1 MEPFAGAVVDEV
13 FAGGGEMGTLMRG
26 LDWSS
31 TPLGPVS
38 TWPQS
43 LRTVVG
49 ILLTTRHPMLLWW
62 GPDLI
67 QFYND
72 AYRQSLGPDRHP
84 SALGQR
90 GRECWDEA
98 WDTMA
103 PQIEAVLEH
112 GEATWHEDHLVPIV
126 RGGRLQD
133 AWWSYSY
140 SPVRNDGAGI
150 GGVLVT
156 MQETTQRVLA
166 DRRLRILRELAER
179 ETAAR
184 TEGEACEIAVSVLA
198 GHAADLPF
206 ARLYLREP
214 GGRLT
219 AAGATGTVP
228 ESLARAQVMA
238 PDAGT
243 GPWPLESVLRDVGP
257 VVINALGGETVHQAM
272 ILSIPGKEREAP
284 VDGILVAG
292 IPLRIP
298 LDQEQRDFLAS
309 IATQIG
315 RSVVSARAHDGARK
329 RAEALD
335 VELSRLASL
344 FEQSPGFL
352 AVLSAPQHRFELIN
366 RAFSQLIGHRE
377 VLGRPAR
384 EALPEVE
391 GQGFFELL
399 DQVYRT
405 GEPFVGSELPMSLR
419 RTPDAPL
426 QEHYFSFV
434 YQPMRDASDN
444 VWGVLAT
451 GHDVTAQVRSRQ
463 AAERLAAE
471 RDAERRKLVTVL
483 EQSPIAILIREAP
496 SGRLLYA
503 NRRVAEVYGSEAPPE
518 RFAAYSE
525 HYRGFDQDGRPLAPE
540 EWPLA
545 RAIQRGEV
553 IELETMRVE
562 HEGGHR
568 AEISVNAAPVRD
580 ETGRI
585 IAGVAFFREVSAER
599 RREHQLH
606 DAQRLQ
612 SVGTLAGGV
621 AHEINNQMTVVLSF
635 GELILE
641 ALGHDH
647 PQAADM
653 RVVVQAGRRAARVS
667 QQLLAFTRRQVSQP
681 RDVVLPV
688 LTAELL
694 PVLRQ
699 LLGRDKTLEL
709 VPSPSEWHVHADPT
723 QIEQVLIN
731 LVANARDA
739 TPTGGRVSVRVEDVV
754 YPGSTANERGYSI
767 PAGDYVVLTI
777 ADTGRGMDQTTLAR
791 AFEPFYTTK
800 PVGEGSG
807 LGLSM
812 VYGIVK
818 QHHGFIEAESEQGRE
833 TVFRIYLPAVAH
845 GSVATVG
852 EQAPSAGGAG
862 PASSAEPQSR
872 ATVLVVDD
880 EVPVQTLV
888 VRTLSKVGYTALGA
902 SDGAEALELL
912 RQHPEV
918 EVVLTDVV
926 MPNLNGRQLYDAL
939 LELRP
944 NLRVLF
950 MSGHTADAAVL
961 RELVPPGAPFL
972 QKPFT
977 IAELADAVAGVLE
990 RRR

>member
-13 FAGGGEMGTLMRG
+13 LAGGGEMGTLMRG
-26 LDWSS
+26 FDWPS

-84 SALGQR
+84 SALGQP
-90 GRECWDEA
+90 GRECWAEA
-98 WDTMA
+98 WDTMG
-103 PQIEAVLEH
+103 PQIEAVLER

-126 RGGRLQD
+126 RGGRLED

-156 MQETTQRVLA
+156 MQETTPRILA
-166 DRRLRILRELAER
+166 ERRLRILRELAER

-184 TEGEACEIAVSVLA
+184 TEGEACGIAVSVLA

-219 AAGATGTVP
+219 AAGQTGTVP
-228 ESLARAQVMA
+228 ETLARAQVMV

-243 GPWPLESVLRDVGP
+243 GSWPLESVLRDVGP
-257 VVINALGGETVHQAM
+257 VVINALGGETVHQAL
-272 ILSIPGKEREAP
+272 ILPIPVREAP
-284 VDGILVAG
+284 VDGVLVAG
-292 IPLRIP
+292 IPPRIP
-298 LDQEQRDFLAS
+298 LDQEQRNFVAS

-315 RSVVSARAHDGARK
+315 RSVGSARAHDGARR
-329 RAEALD
+329 RAETLN

-352 AVLSAPQHRFELIN
+352 AVLSGPEHRFELIN
-366 RAFSQLIGHRE
+366 RAFSQLIGHRQ
-377 VLGRPAR
+377 VRGRSAR
-384 EALPEVE
+384 EAMPEVE

-399 DQVYRT
+399 DRVYRT
-405 GEPFVGSELPMSLR
+405 GEPFVGNELPMNLQRAS
-419 RTPDAPL
+419 DAPL
-426 QEHYFSFV
+426 QQHFFSFV
-434 YQPMRDASDN
+434 YQPMRDASGN

-451 GHDVTAQVRSRQ
+451 GHDVTAQVHSRQ
-463 AAERLAAE
+463 AADRLAAE
-471 RDAERRKLVTVL
+471 RDAEHRQLVTVL

-503 NRRVAEVYGSEAPPE
+503 NRRVTEVYGSDAPPE
-518 RFAAYSE
+518 RFSAYSE
-525 HYRGFDQDGRPLAPE
+525 HYQGFDQDGRPLAPE

-553 IELETMRVE
+553 IELQTMRVE

-580 ETGRI
+580 QTGRI
-585 IAGVAFFREVSAER
+585 VAGVAFFREVSAER

-641 ALGHDH
+641 ALGQDH

-731 LVANARDA
+731 LIANARDA

-754 YPGSTANERGYSI
+754 YSGSTANERGYSI
-767 PAGDYVVLTI
+767 PAGDYVVLTV
-777 ADTGRGMDQTTLAR
+777 ADTGRGMDQATLAR

-800 PVGEGSG
+800 AVGEGSG

-818 QHHGFIEAESEQGRE
+818 QHHGFIEAESEPGQE
-833 TVFRIYLPAVAH
+833 TVFRIYLPSVAH
-845 GSVATVG
+845 GAAATVG
-852 EQAPSAGGAG
+852 EQAPSAARVG
-862 PASSAEPQSR
+862 PAGAAATHPPV
-872 ATVLVVDD
+872 TVLVVDD

-912 RQHPEV
+912 RHHPEV

-944 NLRVLF
+944 DLRVLF

-977 IAELADAVAGVLE
+977 IAELSEAVAAVVA
-990 RRR
+990 RRQ